1 MRDDVRDALD
11 EFLVEH
17 VMIGLGNIRGSIS
30 RIEATE
36 LHEAEA
42 RQLALNR
49 IGAQIDHLEA
59 RARSL
64 HGMLRRLDTVARPA
78 FAPVPVRDGRPLFQ
92 SRRSVN

>member
-1 MRDDVRDALD
+1 MRDDVRDAFE

-17 VMIGLGNIRGSIS
+17 VMIGLGNIRASIS

-36 LHEAEA
+36 LHETEA

-64 HGMLRRLDTVARPA
+64 HGILRHLDTVAQPA
-78 FAPVPVRDGRPLFQ
+78 FARTSLRDGRPLFQ
-92 SRRSVN
+92 SRRGVN